1 MEERRITLAN
11 YLDKWKPI
19 FPETLGANITR
30 PKEGVS
36 NTLPYNT
43 DGFPQRIP
51 EDPVLYTL
59 ENALSEQLFSNDER
73 LRELFQGVKT
83 ELSVHYTDPR
93 AHETGISG
101 NAASATKWNTARSFT
116 VADNDGTHTGPA
128 VSVDGTK
135 NVTIKMPGIIGASLK
150 GNADSATNDIKK
162 RPLLSYVREISV
174 TGNTLTIRK
183 GDDTKTDVVVSKPLD
198 AYPVGSI
205 YISAVNTDPHDL
217 FGGVWVPLE
226 QGRLLLAAGSQ
237 YPAGS
242 VGGEKTHTLTIDEL
256 PKHNHGGLTLKNGAH
271 SHNGTTSTRDLRG
284 EFDGIQYIN
293 TYGSGIVSMRKQ
305 GRKNNPGGEDPRDVH
320 IFTVNATHDHT
331 FTTDT
336 KGEHT
341 HQINFDGESKPHN
354 NMPPYIS
361 VYMWRRIS

>member
-1 MEERRITLAN
+1 MAN

-128 VSVDGTK
+128 VSVDGAK

-174 TGNTLTIRK
+174 TGNTLTVKK
-183 GDDTKTDVVVSKPLD
+183 GDDTKQNIVVSKPLD

-205 YISAVNTDPHDL
+205 YISAVNTNPHDL
-217 FGGVWVPLE
+217 FGGVWVSLE
-226 QGRLLLAAGSQ
+226 PGRLLLAAGSQ
-237 YPAGS
+237 YPGGS
-242 VGGEKTHTLTIDEL
+242 SGGNKQVTLTADNLPSHTHTGKTSQAGVHDHGRGSMNITANADLAFSGSYTAGGAFYAYGTIPGYTVWDDR
-256 PKHNHGGLTLKNGAH
+256 NHRDGAH
-271 SHNGTTSTRDLRG
+271 FYFDAARNWTGRTSAEG
-284 EFDGIQYIN
+284 N
-293 TYGSGIVSMRKQ
+293 
-305 GRKNNPGGEDPRDVH
+305 H
-320 IFTVNATHDHT
+320 THDLI
-331 FTTDT
+331 
-336 KGEHT
+336 
-341 HQINFDGESKPHN
+341 INSTGKNAPVD

-361 VYMWRRIS
+361 VYMWQRTS